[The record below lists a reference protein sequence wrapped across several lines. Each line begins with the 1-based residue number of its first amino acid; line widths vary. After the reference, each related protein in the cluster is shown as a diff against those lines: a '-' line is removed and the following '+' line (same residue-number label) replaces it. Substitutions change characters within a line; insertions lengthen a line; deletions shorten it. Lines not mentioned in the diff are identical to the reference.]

1 MKLGGSQMTY
11 LSVDGLQQLLESD
24 QFLSLVALEFIKLRV
39 ALLSSMSARVLV
51 GIHEFDYLK

>member
-24 QFLSLVALEFIKLRV
+24 QFLSLVTLEFIKLRV
-39 ALLSSMSARVLV
+39 ALLLSMSARVLD
-51 GIHEFDYLK
+51 GIHKFDYLK